1 MNKVC
6 KIRCYPTQTQLQK
19 INQIFGGCRYVMNL
33 YIEYNNKSTEFI
45 SGYDFA
51 KIINKVKKKEDRFEW
66 LNHISTKALKDS
78 IMAQEKA
85 YKNFFRKRKNGGT
98 VSSPKFKSR
107 KRLNKESFFFIKDSI
122 HFDTG
127 KKNVIKIPILKNIRI
142 TGRDSLPDKDTITSG
157 RLIREYDKYYL
168 IFIYESRPVN
178 LHRNN
183 IGLGIDVGVKT
194 YATIST
200 TDGDSLMFDHFKDFP
215 RYKEIIKK
223 IEDYQRVISKKA
235 EMNYGR
241 LLNQYLDKHPD
252 KEISQTTKNIMKGE
266 SYNTSQIKK
275 MRKKINRLY
284 QKKSNIRKDFI
295 DKLVYFIV
303 VRTKPEYITI
313 EDLSV
318 KNMLEN
324 DSNHSLHKYI
334 AESGFYYFRTHLTDK
349 CHEFV
354 TELRIALRYF
364 ASSKTCSRCGHKLK
378 SLTLNDRVYQ
388 CPKCGLVIDRD
399 LNASINL
406 TYTDKYSIA

>member
-6 KIRCYPTQTQLQK
+6 KIRCYPTQTQIQK

-33 YIEYNNKSTEFI
+33 YIEYNRKCTEFI
-45 SGYDFA
+45 SGYDFD
-51 KIINKVKKKEDRFEW
+51 KIINKAKKKEDKFEW
-66 LNHISTKALKDS
+66 LNHISSKALKDA
-78 IMAQEKA
+78 IMVQEKA
-85 YKNFFRKRKNGGT
+85 YKTFFRKRRDGET

-107 KRLNKESFFFIKDSI
+107 KRLNKESFFFIKDDI
-122 HFDTG
+122 HFDTD

-142 TGRDSLPDKDTITSG
+142 TDRDYLPDEDRITSG

-168 IFIYESRPVN
+168 IFIYESNPIDLQRTC
-178 LHRNN
+178 

-200 TDGDSLMFDHFKDFP
+200 TDGDSLAFDHFKDFP
-215 RYKEIIKK
+215 RYKEITKK

-284 QKKSNIRKDFI
+284 QKKSSIRKDFI

-334 AESGFYYFRTHLTDK
+334 AESEFYYFRSHLTDK

-354 TELRIALRYF
+354 TELRIVLRYF

-378 SLTLNDRVYQ
+378 SLTLNDRIYR
-388 CPKCGLVIDRD
+388 CPECGLVIDRD

-406 TYTDKYSIA
+406 AYTDKYSIA

>member
-1 MNKVC
+1 
-6 KIRCYPTQTQLQK
+6 
-19 INQIFGGCRYVMNL
+19 
-33 YIEYNNKSTEFI
+33 
-45 SGYDFA
+45 
-51 KIINKVKKKEDRFEW
+51 
-66 LNHISTKALKDS
+66 
-78 IMAQEKA
+78 
-85 YKNFFRKRKNGGT
+85 
-98 VSSPKFKSR
+98 
-107 KRLNKESFFFIKDSI
+107 
-122 HFDTG
+122 
-127 KKNVIKIPILKNIRI
+127 
-142 TGRDSLPDKDTITSG
+142 
-157 RLIREYDKYYL
+157 
-168 IFIYESRPVN
+168 
-178 LHRNN
+178 
-183 IGLGIDVGVKT
+183 
-194 YATIST
+194 
-200 TDGDSLMFDHFKDFP
+200 
-215 RYKEIIKK
+215 
-223 IEDYQRVISKKA
+223 
-235 EMNYGR
+235 
-241 LLNQYLDKHPD
+241 
-252 KEISQTTKNIMKGE
+252 MKGE

-313 EDLSV
+313 EDLGV

-378 SLTLNDRVYQ
+378 SLSLNDRVYR
-388 CPKCGLVIDRD
+388 CPECGLVIDRD